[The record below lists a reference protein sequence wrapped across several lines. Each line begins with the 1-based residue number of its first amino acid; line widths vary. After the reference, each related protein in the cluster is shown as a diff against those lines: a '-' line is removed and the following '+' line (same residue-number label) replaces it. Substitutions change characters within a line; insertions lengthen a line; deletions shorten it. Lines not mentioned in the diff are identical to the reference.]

1 MRDSCLF
8 YWCWRNCY
16 HHCLNILY
24 NNGWVLRKNVLK
36 HKFYTSYPLAIF
48 PKKFWQI
55 YIILGNDLYVFCCCL
70 FSCCCFLCVFCI
82 VCFSVLFFCFFF
94 LLLCFFLFCFV
105 FCLFVICL
113 YFACF
118 CCFCLY
124 FVLFLKKHL
133 TWPDYR
139 LLHENIW
146 FLLNM

>member
-55 YIILGNDLYVFCCCL
+55 YIILGNDLCFLLLLVF
-70 FSCCCFLCVFCI
+70 CCCFLCVFCI
-82 VCFSVLFFCFFF
+82 VFFCLFFSFFF
-94 LLLCFFLFCFV
+94 LLLCFVLFCFLLVCYLFV
-105 FCLFVICL
+105 FCLFV
-113 YFACF
+113 
-118 CCFCLY
+118 
-124 FVLFLKKHL
+124 LFLLLLCFISKEAPNL
-133 TWPDYR
+133 TR
-139 LLHENIW
+139 LPTSSWKYMIPT
-146 FLLNM
+146 